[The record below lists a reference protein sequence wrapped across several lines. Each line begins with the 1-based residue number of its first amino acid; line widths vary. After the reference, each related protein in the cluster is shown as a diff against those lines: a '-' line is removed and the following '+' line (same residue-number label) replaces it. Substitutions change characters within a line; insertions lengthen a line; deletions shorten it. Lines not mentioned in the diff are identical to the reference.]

1 MKNLF
6 HKLFSLTMVFLLLLS
21 TISWTVEKHL
31 CMGRVMDVGVFTHA
45 DDCCLGLDAMSTS
58 DESIEDKKP
67 CCDNEVFT
75 MQGQDDLTYHE
86 TDLDFPLKI
95 FLYSYAST
103 YVGLFVETEYDIILC
118 NVSPPPILTEDLHIL
133 HEVFL
138 I

>member
-1 MKNLF
+1 
-6 HKLFSLTMVFLLLLS
+6 MVFLLLLLLS

-45 DDCCLGLDAMSTS
+45 DDCCLGLDAMLTS
-58 DESIEDKKP
+58 DGPIEDKKS

-95 FLYSYAST
+95 FLYSYART
-103 YVGLFVETEYDIILC
+103 YVGLFVETQYDILC

>member
-45 DDCCLGLDAMSTS
+45 DDCCLGLDALSTS
-58 DESIEDKKP
+58 DEPIEDKKS
-67 CCDNEVFT
+67 CCDNEVFI

-103 YVGLFVETEYDIILC
+103 YVGLFVETEYDILC
-118 NVSPPPILTEDLHIL
+118 NVNPPPLLTEDLHIL

>member
-6 HKLFSLTMVFLLLLS
+6 HKLFSLTMVFLLLLLLLLLLS
-21 TISWTVEKHL
+21 TISWTD
-31 CMGRVMDVGVFTHA
+31 GP
-45 DDCCLGLDAMSTS
+45 
-58 DESIEDKKP
+58 IEDKKP

-86 TDLDFPLKI
+86 TDLDFPIKI

-103 YVGLFVETEYDIILC
+103 YVGLFVETEYDILC
-118 NVSPPPILTEDLHIL
+118 NVNPHPILTEDLHIL